1 MQRNHPTLR
10 MMWARAL
17 LETEIGSA
25 EPAELERNRVG
36 RCFDFGP
43 PRRGSYFHKP
53 WTRLDASATHK
64 GKYYMPLKTG
74 RVSSAF
80 RSHRQ
85 GVPRSAER
93 WPRAEAPERGA
104 TEWPLAPGHALRTEI
119 SHSPEGTDT
128 NEEMKATLS
137 SDDYERGG
145 LPAEIQT
152 IGCTRLWHPENTRK
166 TRKLGARSA
175 AGERTE
181 QARAKPGAGRSP
193 HVWSSCPHMYTF
205 SRRTGTSARPQGRP
219 PAGPP

>member
-1 MQRNHPTLR
+1 MEVASTLAPHVGGATFTRHGRAWTHQRFTKGNTTL
-10 MMWARAL
+10 
-17 LETEIGSA
+17 
-25 EPAELERNRVG
+25 
-36 RCFDFGP
+36 
-43 PRRGSYFHKP
+43 
-53 WTRLDASATHK
+53 
-64 GKYYMPLKTG
+64 PLKTG

-93 WPRAEAPERGA
+93 WTRAEAPERGA

-119 SHSPEGTDT
+119 SHSPEVTDT

-152 IGCTRLWHPENTRK
+152 IGGTRLWQQENTRK
-166 TRKLGARSA
+166 TRMLGAGSA
-175 AGERTE
+175 AGEKTE
-181 QARAKPGAGRSP
+181 NARAKPDAGRSP
-193 HVWSSCPHMYTF
+193 RVWPSCPHMYIF
-205 SRRTGTSARPQGRP
+205 SRRTDTSLRPQGRP